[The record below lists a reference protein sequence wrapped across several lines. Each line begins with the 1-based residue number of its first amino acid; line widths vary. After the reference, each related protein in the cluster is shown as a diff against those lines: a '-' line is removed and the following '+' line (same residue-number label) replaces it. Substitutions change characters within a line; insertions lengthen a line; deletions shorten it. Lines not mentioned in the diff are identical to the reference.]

1 MKQVFFLSI
10 ILFASGC
17 FRASPQKPEKKS
29 CKGEF
34 SWPNHQKLFTRFA
47 NDRNYMHRFLHNGDE
62 LWPKQA
68 NLCALGRNSLVDLA
82 LGAGTS
88 HDLGLKGSAWR
99 AHYLTI
105 AWTNDFKRLSDP
117 LKGSRL
123 IYSWP
128 LISSTL
134 FYRLLTTQKF
144 INGKIKKIPDFL
156 KLSVSSR
163 KNARIQWNL
172 SNSAS
177 ITRHWARRLRGA
189 WLHKIFISLQH
200 SGIKIKLTDFDSS
213 TSILKFKQKFDQ
225 LSEQKKE
232 KMLLELAQQL
242 QQQLK
247 DRKLLFP
254 SEEMQQKLEKLLYT
268 KLEKYEKKLSPWQ
281 LLEIGK
287 KTQDPDLQTRVREIN
302 YILHGDPRL
311 KPKPQWKEKH
321 REYLELKAQTK
332 KWMQYLKKMVL
343 SEKIQQKVLTLSR
356 KEKLLL
362 SGNYFFETS
371 HLAETTT
378 GFTHAGMVLF
388 LNKKKQP
395 WLFDRVLGFYYA
407 NPLKTMKHSAIVEL
421 VKPAP
426 TIVNKE
432 KRYALLPYRVK
443 SVFKFKRGSSNRVS
457 WKNIYTD
464 FKKELTPAYKLGA
477 GIIWGIMNLLPNFKK
492 NSPLLYP
499 LYETKKLGKYS
510 YLDFKSLQSL
520 KNKTIYLVARCR

>member
-1 MKQVFFLSI
+1 MKQVFFLSV

-17 FRASPQKPEKKS
+17 FRASPKKPEKNN

-34 SWPNHQKLFTRFA
+34 SWPDHQKLFTRFA
-47 NDRNYMHRFLHNGDE
+47 EDRNYMHRFLHNGDE
-62 LWPKQA
+62 LWPKKA

-88 HDLGLKGSAWR
+88 HDLGLRGSAWR
-99 AHYLTI
+99 SHYQTI
-105 AWTNDFKRLSDP
+105 AWTNNFKRLSDP

-144 INGKIKKIPDFL
+144 ISGDITKLPDFL
-156 KLSVSSR
+156 KLSSSSM
-163 KNARIQWNL
+163 KIAKKQWNL
-172 SNSAS
+172 NKNTAISKL
-177 ITRHWARRLRGA
+177 WARRLRGA
-189 WLHKIFISLQH
+189 WLHKIFISLKY
-200 SGIKIKLTDFDSS
+200 SPIKIKLVDFDSPD
-213 TSILKFKQKFDQ
+213 SILKFKQKFDQ
-225 LSEQKKE
+225 LSEEKKG
-232 KMLLELAQQL
+232 KLLIDLSREL
-242 QQQLK
+242 QQKLV

-254 SEEMQQKLEKLLYT
+254 SRELQQKLEKLLYT

-281 LLEIGK
+281 LLKIGK
-287 KTQDPDLQTRVREIN
+287 NNKDPELQTRLREIN

-311 KPKPQWKEKH
+311 KPKPQWQKKH
-321 REYLELKAQTK
+321 REYLRLKEKTK
-332 KWMQYLKKMVL
+332 KWMNYLKKMVL
-343 SEKIQQKVLTLSR
+343 SKNIQQKVLILSR

-378 GFTHAGMVLF
+378 GFTHAGMLLY

-407 NPLKTMKHSAIVEL
+407 NPLKTMKHSAVVEL

-426 TIVNKE
+426 AVINKE

-443 SVFKFKRGSSNRVS
+443 SLFKFKKGATNQVS

-464 FKKELTPAYKLGA
+464 FKKELSPEYKLGS
-477 GIIWGIMNLLPNFKK
+477 GIIWGIMHLLPNFKK
-492 NSPLLYP
+492 NSSLLYP
-499 LYETKKLGKYS
+499 LYEIKKLGKYS